1 MNVSFHHHTQ
11 QQKNAFH
18 ACFFVALVCGNQI
31 DLQDRYKWFTLF
43 LPLFNC
49 GEMCSYQWTKH
60 KSIHELADP
69 GALGM
74 RSPLSAHFLSSSY
87 SLWQFCQIIGCL
99 IPSVIRAPLS
109 GKFWILHWHIWYS
122 HRQIHK
128 TLDHLPS
135 LVVEAGLEQVRPFC
149 CWYSTITLV
158 SYVHKYAFPFFS
170 SKLR

>member
-1 MNVSFHHHTQ
+1 MRGFDYRINRE
-11 QQKNAFH
+11 
-18 ACFFVALVCGNQI
+18 VALG
-31 DLQDRYKWFTLF
+31 
-43 LPLFNC
+43 
-49 GEMCSYQWTKH
+49 H
-60 KSIHELADP
+60 
-69 GALGM
+69 
-74 RSPLSAHFLSSSY
+74 
-87 SLWQFCQIIGCL
+87 
-99 IPSVIRAPLS
+99 
-109 GKFWILHWHIWYS
+109 S